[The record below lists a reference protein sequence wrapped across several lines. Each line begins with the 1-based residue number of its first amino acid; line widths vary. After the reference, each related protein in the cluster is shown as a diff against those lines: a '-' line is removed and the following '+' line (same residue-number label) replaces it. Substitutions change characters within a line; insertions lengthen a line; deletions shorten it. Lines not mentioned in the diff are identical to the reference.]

1 MAIFVRS
8 SAGTVTFKEFTNKK
22 DITNLFRSINFT
34 SISTNPANDNILA
47 IVKNQFISFNL
58 IEMMST
64 QIENFGVICS
74 TIENP
79 ISGVEI
85 LKLSCSDNLLSLKRT
100 IGPFYVECPLNC
112 HLSQNLKIFGSLIYK
127 ADSSICKSAIHSGF
141 FNISSKLDG
150 ENIVQ
155 VIPTVN
161 SGNYEGKEQNSIQSY
176 EFKIFDDK
184 SDNKIAFI
192 VNPIV
197 EECPNNVL
205 QDEYQSFF
213 RKNNN
218 VSFFEFDEI
227 VNFTE
232 KNSKGKKIK
241 MDNQNKTNLI
251 ESIKQ
256 LVAIKSEFKK
266 MDLVSQM
273 SENPGNLFLHLFENY
288 ERNLKLNLRN
298 LLLFNENL
306 KFKENFGKYL
316 INEFDSLSDK
326 SDLIAKWNEKSYF
339 WLNLV
344 PRNLKTGLSNLLK

>member
-1 MAIFVRS
+1 M
-8 SAGTVTFKEFTNKK
+8 
-22 DITNLFRSINFT
+22 
-34 SISTNPANDNILA
+34 
-47 IVKNQFISFNL
+47 FN
-58 IEMMST
+58 
-64 QIENFGVICS
+64 
-74 TIENP
+74 
-79 ISGVEI
+79 
-85 LKLSCSDNLLSLKRT
+85 
-100 IGPFYVECPLNC
+100 
-112 HLSQNLKIFGSLIYK
+112 
-127 ADSSICKSAIHSGF
+127 
-141 FNISSKLDG
+141 
-150 ENIVQ
+150 
-155 VIPTVN
+155 
-161 SGNYEGKEQNSIQSY
+161 
-176 EFKIFDDK
+176 KIFDDK